1 MKDGQLLRDKILEIL
16 EKYHVSFD
24 SAFAIA
30 DDIIAI
36 EEQEPTPDLDCGI
49 YLAEC
54 IKKAEPNLSKIKDV
68 DQELAE
74 IRGISQITDS
84 DIEAWARETSTC
96 KIDEVWTEEIDIR
109 YREGLADGAKLM
121 RDNEIKHI
129 K

>member
-1 MKDGQLLRDKILEIL
+1 MKDRQLLRDKILEIL

-68 DQELAE
+68 DQALTE
-74 IRGISQITDS
+74 IRGESQLTDA
-84 DIEAWARETSTC
+84 DIEAYFPLEKASYNF
-96 KIDEVWTEEIDIR
+96 VPS
-109 YREGLADGAKLM
+109 EGYNQMQKYKRAGAKAVL
-121 RDNEIKHI
+121 NGEIKHI
-129 K
+129 EK